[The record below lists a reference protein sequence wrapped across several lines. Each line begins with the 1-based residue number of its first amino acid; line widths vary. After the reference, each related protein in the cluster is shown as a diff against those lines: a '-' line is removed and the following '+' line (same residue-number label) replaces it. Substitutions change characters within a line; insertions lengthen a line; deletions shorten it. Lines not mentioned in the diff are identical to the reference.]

1 MLKGKEKTESLPQ
14 ETNTKPVPEETEEK
28 KEEVKLEEE
37 PKEEVVEEEKGFEEI
52 EKEEEKKLE
61 EAKKDKQ
68 EKEAKELTEKYGI
81 TKGIPKREIEEEFV
95 ETPKKTKEEFT
106 ESEIPELLLRLEKI
120 DGKLEVFDNS
130 RNEVNER
137 VTQLAEE
144 IGELRSMIMERERSF
159 TKIET
164 EFETVKESVSGLEPM
179 RIKSAFEKRKMEIL
193 ENKAKIEEL
202 EVLVRALGEEVKK
215 FRGLLEKI
223 KSFENIADLSFD
235 IDRKVSEVR
244 EVKDYADKIAAKVE
258 GIFSELNTKV
268 SQLEGQREKVEK
280 LDELSIEVTKML
292 DEVSVKL
299 TKFVEEKDLKGMQK
313 TMEENFKKMLESKA
327 PVVKIKGDQVIQVF
341 QNKLTEIDSRISKL
355 KSVVEAQ
362 NSVINNVIQYLEG
375 GTREATPKTTETYQE
390 T

>member
-130 RNEVNER
+130 KNEVNER

-159 TKIET
+159 TKMET

-299 TKFVEEKDLKGMQK
+299 TKFVEEKDLKEMQK
-313 TMEENFKKMLESKA
+313 TMEENFKKILESKA

-341 QNKLTEIDSRISKL
+341 QNRMSELDSRISKL

-375 GTREATPKTTETYQE
+375 GTRETAQQPRQTYQE
-390 T
+390 I